1 MKIIAY
7 LSRSFALQLLAFAA
21 ISGVTTFKNNS
32 LRAYAQEAPTTSQPT
47 TTQRICSLDPVED
60 LLPPPQTKTSNS
72 LFSYLSQE
80 GFTQSKDGSWVC
92 YINDPKKEG
101 RYYTLFKVQEL
112 NGKLIGSS
120 FLDAGTLIEGQDNRT
135 LDFFMKL
142 VEHHLDGDQENR
154 QSIRKYLESFIS
166 LVKEGKIQAS
176 RRGFLFDQP
185 NRALVLYHTL
195 GTGELKGTAITLN
208 IQIPNKVNSNSNKS
222 VIPTSVGENI
232 QPHQK

>member
-1 MKIIAY
+1 MKVIAC
-7 LSRSFALQLLAFAA
+7 LFKSFALQLLAFAA
-21 ISGVTTFKNNS
+21 ISGVAISNNKS
-32 LRAYAQEAPTTSQPT
+32 LRAQAQETPTAPQAT

-92 YINDPKKEG
+92 YVNDPKKEG
-101 RYYTLFKVQEL
+101 RYYTLFKVQEQ

-120 FLDAGTLIEGQDNRT
+120 FLDGGSLIEGQDNRT

-142 VEHHLDGDQENR
+142 VERHLDGNQENR
-154 QSIRKYLESFIS
+154 QSISRYLESFIS
-166 LVKEGKIQAS
+166 LVKEGKIKAS

-195 GTGELKGTAITLN
+195 NAGELKGTAITLN
-208 IQIPNKVNSNSNKS
+208 IQIPDNVNSTSKKS
-222 VIPTSVGENI
+222 VKPK
-232 QPHQK
+232 QK